1 MNNNEYYKVGATMLN
16 VSANIEPPYHRPQ
29 EYYRFLTEHLA
40 HSFSEQFKRE
50 FSKAYSKTIEDTV
63 ENAHVDFGKVVVTI
77 PEKAIRDL
85 ISVCKVEVKDIK
97 YEMTFEIKPAE

>member
-1 MNNNEYYKVGATMLN
+1 MDNNEYYKVGATMLN

-40 HSFSEQFKRE
+40 YSFSEQFKRE
-50 FSKAYSKTIEDTV
+50 FSKSYSKTIEDTV
-63 ENAHVDFGKVVVTI
+63 GNAHVDFGKIVVTI

-85 ISVCKVEVKDIK
+85 ISVCKVEVKDLN
-97 YEMTFEIKPAE
+97 YDMTFKIKPAE

>member
-1 MNNNEYYKVGATMLN
+1 MLN

-29 EYYRFLTEHLA
+29 EYYRFLTEQLA
-40 HSFSEQFKRE
+40 YSFRKQFERE

-85 ISVCKVEVKDIK
+85 ISVCKVEVKDLN